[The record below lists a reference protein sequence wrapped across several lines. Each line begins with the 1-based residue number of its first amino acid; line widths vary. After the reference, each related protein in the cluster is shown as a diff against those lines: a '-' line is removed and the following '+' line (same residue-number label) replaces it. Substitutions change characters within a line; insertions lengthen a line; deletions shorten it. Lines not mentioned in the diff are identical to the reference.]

1 MQNKQNKI
9 RDEWRA
15 LNLKIAQH
23 QKTIKQNSAAGQVF
37 SSEYLKWLE
46 DLTEY
51 RDSLT
56 NKL

>member
-1 MQNKQNKI
+1 MQNEQKNI
-9 RDEWRA
+9 RDEWRS

-23 QKTIKQNSAAGQVF
+23 QKTIKKNSAAGQVF
-37 SSEYLKWLE
+37 SSEYLKWLQ
-46 DLTEY
+46 DLIKY

>member
-1 MQNKQNKI
+1 MQNEQKNI

-46 DLTEY
+46 DLTKY